1 MLVHRGTKMFGQT
14 ATFCYIWHLLYYVHA
29 YKHDGLLQLQIYTTT
44 TTTKF
49 FSPKQVGV
57 S

>member
-1 MLVHRGTKMFGQT
+1 MSNSTKGLFALVLNKYC
-14 ATFCYIWHLLYYVHA
+14 AN
-29 YKHDGLLQLQIYTTT
+29 

-57 S
+57 G